1 MDSFLARF
9 GNSRGAAEQ
18 IVSDASNAPHRLSES
33 LSELNQLYMVNV
45 GSAGLEECSSALF
58 YAIQLQEVL
67 HLRNSRESL
76 PVSEIE
82 QSNVQDTDSSV
93 GMSEDTSNTAM
104 GPVDHEN
111 EAGST
116 GSMDASN
123 TLTGSANHGDGVGSV
138 ESMDITSD
146 TIVGSAHRSN
156 EAGGTAV

>member
-45 GSAGLEECSSALF
+45 GSAGLEDCIVALF
-58 YAIQLQEVL
+58 YQGQLQVL

-93 GMSEDTSNTAM
+93 GMSEDTSNAAM
-104 GPVDHEN
+104 GSVDHEN